1 MKLYVAI
8 IVILIFIIILEFIKK
23 KQYFTNFI
31 KNTDI
36 IDNINIKD
44 SIIYIGSNPKDPCIK
59 RNSIATCLVDKKCR
73 IRERINPNNSQETI
87 KECVSSNDINVEKD
101 LIVNNY
107 LELGTGMYKRK
118 IDINTLRR
126 IKNLPIHFNKT
137 SNINNSQETICLTN
151 GSLDLPRCVQTE
163 GGKFYIKLRG
173 KDETSDHGY
182 NATKDCKYTA
192 VSDGNK
198 TGIHQTDINTT
209 TNEFNSLNACNTYLK
224 NNYNDNNNIKSANTA
239 NNNSC
244 LAGSNPSNAVTKT
257 DTNYSCIQKHHIE
270 MLNGHRPIGLR
281 TFASISPFTF
291 FRKRFNEPPYMVRGL
306 DDNKDFDVSPPTK
319 KGPMSVNI
327 HKKYKLIAYSQPNYG
342 GVSKTYRY
350 PGVKDVSGDM
360 PNGIRSYKVRH
371 DDVPASKLKHVC
383 LTRANEFENAPSW
396 NASKKKTNVY
406 TPEPCS
412 YDNKYQMFYME
423 FDKDI
428 LRSDGHEHPHYHN
441 NDKVHE

>member
-59 RNSIATCLVDKKCR
+59 RNSIATCLADKKCR
-73 IRERINPNNSQETI
+73 IRERINPKNSQEII

-107 LELGTGMYKRK
+107 LELGTGMNKRR

-163 GGKFYIKLRG
+163 NGKFYIKLRG

-192 VSDGNK
+192 VSGGDR
-198 TGIHQTDINTT
+198 TGIENADINNT
-209 TNEFNSLNACNTYLK
+209 TNEFNSLNACNAYLK
-224 NNYNDNNNIKSANTA
+224 NNYTTIKDTNPNTRCGAN
-239 NNNSC
+239 SI
-244 LAGSNPSNAVTKT
+244 PEKT

-281 TFASISPFTF
+281 TFASVSPFTF
-291 FRKRFNEPPYMVRGL
+291 FQKRFNEPPWFVRGI
-306 DDNKDFDVSPPTK
+306 DNNPDFDVSPPNK

-327 HKKYKLIAYSQPNYG
+327 DKAFKLIAYSQPNYRG
-342 GVSKTYRY
+342 TKKVYGY
-350 PGVKDVSGDM
+350 PGVKDVSGNM
-360 PNGIRSYKVRH
+360 PNGIRSYKVQH
-371 DDVPASKLKHVC
+371 AWNTTGKLKNIC
-383 LTRANEFENAPSW
+383 LTRAHEFENAPSW
-396 NASKKKTNVY
+396 NASKRKRGVY
-406 TPEPCS
+406 IPEPCS